1 MVPSVTPATSFM
13 TKRLMPKGGV
23 MEAMLSRT
31 VMMSPNQ
38 IRSQPKTFAMGTKI
52 GTQMSSSG
60 MDGRKQPRMQKVMTM
75 ANRTSMGATSS
86 AAMLLASTIGM
97 RVMAMK

>member
-1 MVPSVTPATSFM
+1 M

-31 VMMSPNQ
+31 VMMTPNQ

-52 GTQMSSSG
+52 GTQMSSSVPNAP
-60 MDGRKQPRMQKVMTM
+60 MPPPSVAVNTPP
-75 ANRTSMGATSS
+75 
-86 AAMLLASTIGM
+86 
-97 RVMAMK
+97 